1 MAYTCQSIPLTA
13 DLFGLAVHPSR
24 PLLVTALASGHV
36 YAYTT
41 PAADDFSIA
50 DTAGNDSAAATA
62 WKTRRHKGSCRDV
75 AFSPDGTTLYS
86 AGSDGLLKAACAD
99 TGRVAS
105 KALLPS
111 AAGAAADA
119 ATTLLPLGPAR
130 LLVGTD
136 AGNIHMYDLRTP
148 AHFRGAAPA
157 ASWLGAH
164 EDYISS
170 LTRLP
175 PAAPSA
181 EARQFAATGDTTLS
195 VLDVRR
201 AGQAQARARSAPQDD
216 ELLCAALVDAAP
228 ARHRAAGGTPMLVA
242 GTAAGVA
249 TAWTCGFW
257 EDHQQRVPLARATGD
272 SVDAVLALPPHF
284 CVAGARAAGGP
295 GAFFAAG
302 SGDGVVRVV
311 ELGPNRVVATLAHGP
326 AAGGR
331 VRPGDYTLGLEAGV
345 AALGL
350 DCAGRIVSGGGTV
363 VKVWSVMAA
372 KAGAEKRGHDSDGG
386 SGDDGGSGSDG
397 GDDSSDE
404 EEEGTKRRKRK
415 RKKRKGGRGK
425 ARSAGVRNVHG
436 FSGLD

>member
-41 PAADDFSIA
+41 SAADDFSTA
-50 DTAGNDSAAATA
+50 DTAGNDSAAAAATA

-86 AGSDGLLKAACAD
+86 AGTDGLLKAACAD

-105 KALLPS
+105 KALLP
-111 AAGAAADA
+111 DA

-136 AGNIHMYDLRTP
+136 AGHIHMYDLRMP

-175 PAAPSA
+175 SAAPSA

-201 AGQAQARARSAPQDD
+201 AGQARARSAPQDD

-272 SVDAVLALPPHF
+272 SVDAMLALPPDF

-326 AAGGR
+326 VAGGR
-331 VRPGDYTLGLEAGV
+331 ARPGDYTLGLEAGV

-363 VKVWSVMAA
+363 VKVWSAVAA
-372 KAGAEKRGHDSDGG
+372 KAGAEKRAHDSDGG
-386 SGDDGGSGSDG
+386 DGDDGGGGSDG
-397 GDDSSDE
+397 EDDSSDDEGE
-404 EEEGTKRRKRK
+404 EEDTKRRRRK